1 MKLACASHTPP
12 LLALLFA
19 SQGTLGIRTS
29 GVFVR
34 HETAVRRLPKT
45 VDISEAQRRY
55 RRGSLTVQRYVALS
69 L

>member
-1 MKLACASHTPP
+1 MESSYHCFLHGSVTPR
-12 LLALLFA
+12 
-19 SQGTLGIRTS
+19 GHYS
-29 GVFVR
+29 GYSDFWGLVR

-55 RRGSLTVQRYVALS
+55 HRGSLTVQRYVALS